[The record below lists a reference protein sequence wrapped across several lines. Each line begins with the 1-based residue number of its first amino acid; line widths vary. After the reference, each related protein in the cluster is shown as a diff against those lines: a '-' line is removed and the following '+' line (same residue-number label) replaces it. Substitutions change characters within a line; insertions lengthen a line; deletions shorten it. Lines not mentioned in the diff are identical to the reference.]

1 MNDISTKFKLGQNVN
16 VPQTKID
23 KDSVGKVT
31 KICEIVNPNNQLIV
45 LLSIFSLDLDSQAQN
60 DIVQKITQSHADEIL
75 SSLDINFIHLDTPL
89 TTSLL
94 MIEQKLDSV
103 LSKVQE
109 WLKREQISSLKDPS

>member
-1 MNDISTKFKLGQNVN
+1 MNDISTKFKLGRNVN
-16 VPQTKID
+16 IPQTKIE
-23 KDSVGKVT
+23 KDSVRKVT

-60 DIVQKITQSHADEIL
+60 DIVKKKTQSHADEIL
-75 SSLDINFIHLDTPL
+75 SSLDVNFIHLDTPL

-94 MIEQKLDSV
+94 LIEQKLDSV
-103 LSKVQE
+103 LSKAQE